1 MSGSYGKV
9 GAILVGAGSSQRM
22 GGVDKML
29 APLADKPVIA
39 KVVDTFQDCANV
51 DLIVIVT
58 RERTF
63 EFAETLKSE
72 RKWGKVKDIVL
83 GGERRQD
90 SVANGLACLGTC
102 DWVIVHDCARPLVT
116 MDMIERG
123 LEAAQETGSAV
134 AAVPVT
140 DTIKEAGN
148 DHMITR
154 TVPRENLW
162 ESQTPQIF
170 RFDII
175 SEAYRRA
182 KGDATD
188 DAALVEQIGHKV
200 KLYMGSYDNIKIT
213 NPHDLVLAE
222 LLWQERGK

>member
-1 MSGSYGKV
+1 MSSYGKV

-22 GGVDKML
+22 GGVDKMM
-29 APLADKPVIA
+29 APLADKPVLA
-39 KVVDTFQDCANV
+39 KVVDTFQSCAAI

-63 EFAETLKSE
+63 EFAEKLQAE
-72 RKWGKVKDIVL
+72 RKWTKVKDIVL

-90 SVANGLACLGTC
+90 SVANGLACLSVC

-116 MDMIERG
+116 VDMIENG
-123 LEAAQETGSAV
+123 LEAAQETGAAI

-140 DTIKEAGN
+140 DTIKEAGK
-148 DHMITR
+148 DHLIAR

-162 ESQTPQIF
+162 EAQTPQIF